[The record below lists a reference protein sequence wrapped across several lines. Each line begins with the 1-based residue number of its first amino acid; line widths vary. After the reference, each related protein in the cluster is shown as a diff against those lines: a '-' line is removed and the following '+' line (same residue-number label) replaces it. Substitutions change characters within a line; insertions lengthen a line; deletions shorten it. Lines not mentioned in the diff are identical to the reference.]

1 MLQLN
6 SLRVCGWRLNGIGAA
21 EYRLDSET
29 AVFPVRILVAGMVLF
44 KESLAQWSP
53 ARKTKTEHGL
63 SECFTHPLFCSH

>member
-6 SLRVCGWRLNGIGAA
+6 SLRVRWWGLKGIGAA
-21 EYRLDSET
+21 KYCLDSET

-53 ARKTKTEHGL
+53 ARKAKTEPSL
-63 SECFTHPLFCSH
+63 SECLTHPLFCTH